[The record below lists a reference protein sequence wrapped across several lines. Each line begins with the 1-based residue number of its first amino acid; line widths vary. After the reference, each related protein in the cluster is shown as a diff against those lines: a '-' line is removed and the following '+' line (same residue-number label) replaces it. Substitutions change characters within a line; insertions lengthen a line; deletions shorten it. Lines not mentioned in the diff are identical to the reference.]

1 MYFFHECVWIWNLNW
16 SESEFAWIWFL
27 KKKTEEKV
35 LSKKS
40 LKKNHYQI
48 ISEQIPYPRIS
59 KETFPAK
66 RLERGIST
74 QKMSEDILSKT
85 SLTTCIYPKT
95 IWREMYTKKFNRDL
109 FQEKN
114 WTRHNYHKLSE
125 KNSLQSNFRKKPP
138 QKTKNPPKV
147 PDEKSLPKNR
157 KVKFYQN
164 ISEENFSTKQSV
176 KGNSLPNKLW
186 IEISSKQIPK
196 ELLPKNIWGNM
207 PTKHILKTNLY
218 ETCLKK
224 NLSLENLW
232 NHISTKYYPNRNFYQ
247 TNLKKHSRT
256 KPFGEKSPPKSLSRD
271 IFLAKNLQ
279 KINQKIFEET
289 FSTKKNERNYVP
301 QKPVKT
307 LENKS
312 LPFFGEKPPPNKL
325 QKKLLPKNLWTMSAE
340 KIWRQ
345 IST

>member
-1 MYFFHECVWIWNLNW
+1 
-16 SESEFAWIWFL
+16 
-27 KKKTEEKV
+27 
-35 LSKKS
+35 
-40 LKKNHYQI
+40 
-48 ISEQIPYPRIS
+48 
-59 KETFPAK
+59 
-66 RLERGIST
+66 
-74 QKMSEDILSKT
+74 
-85 SLTTCIYPKT
+85 
-95 IWREMYTKKFNRDL
+95 
-109 FQEKN
+109 
-114 WTRHNYHKLSE
+114 
-125 KNSLQSNFRKKPP
+125 
-138 QKTKNPPKV
+138 
-147 PDEKSLPKNR
+147 
-157 KVKFYQN
+157 
-164 ISEENFSTKQSV
+164 
-176 KGNSLPNKLW
+176 
-186 IEISSKQIPK
+186 
-196 ELLPKNIWGNM
+196 M

>member
-1 MYFFHECVWIWNLNW
+1 M
-16 SESEFAWIWFL
+16 
-27 KKKTEEKV
+27 
-35 LSKKS
+35 
-40 LKKNHYQI
+40 
-48 ISEQIPYPRIS
+48 SEQIPYPRIS

-74 QKMSEDILSKT
+74 QKMSEDILSET
-85 SLTTCIYPKT
+85 SLTTCIYPRT
-95 IWREMYTKKFNRDL
+95 IWRGMYTKKINRDP

-157 KVKFYQN
+157 KVKFYPK
-164 ISEENFSTKQSV
+164 IHEENFSTKQSSV
-176 KGNSLPNKLW
+176 KGNSLPNKLL

-196 ELLPKNIWGNM
+196 ETSTKGNM

-218 ETCLKK
+218 EKCLKR
-224 NLSLENLW
+224 NLSLFETIFLPNITPTE
-232 NHISTKYYPNRNFYQ
+232 ISTKLISRNILGQNVWRETFAKLS
-247 TNLKKHSRT
+247 LKRHFPSQ
-256 KPFGEKSPPKSLSRD
+256 
-271 IFLAKNLQ
+271 KNLQ
-279 KINQKIFEET
+279 KINQRIFDET
-289 FSTKKNERNYVP
+289 FSTKKSERNYLP

-312 LPFFGEKPPPNKL
+312 LPFFGEKSPPNKL

-345 IST
+345 ISTTIISDLPPHPHIPINHYKIIYNFRKYKKTTSKNP